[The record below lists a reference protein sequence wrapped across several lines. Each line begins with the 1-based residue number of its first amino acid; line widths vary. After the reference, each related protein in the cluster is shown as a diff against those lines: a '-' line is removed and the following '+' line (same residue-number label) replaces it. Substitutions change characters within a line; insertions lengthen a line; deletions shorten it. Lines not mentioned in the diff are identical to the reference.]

1 MASKIRN
8 NAIELNKIQYIDG
21 NNRINFTTDV
31 YSNGSPIADA
41 TAGSYANSAFAQA
54 NAAFSSANN
63 VAPQI
68 APAFTQANAA
78 FTHANAAFISANNVA
93 PQIQPAF
100 DTANSAAL
108 YANGAFIQS
117 NTKLSSSGGTVNGDL
132 AITGNLIVSGSRIE
146 INTATVLL
154 SDNIVTINSDLP
166 TNIAPTEN
174 AGIEINRGSS
184 PNVAL
189 LWNETSD
196 SWTFTNDGTNYEQ
209 LGGGSAGL
217 YANSAFIKANA
228 AYAFANTTT
237 AWGTRQ
243 AFVATAGQTVF
254 SPGSGYLAGYI
265 DVYYNGLKLYGG
277 EDYTATDGINV
288 TLASASIANDI
299 IEIVGFGA
307 NVPVANVYVLNSMAS
322 LLNRETFFATN
333 GQTTF
338 TPTLSYRVGYVDV
351 YYNGL
356 KMNIPEDV
364 TANNGSTVNFIG
376 LTPITNDVIEIV
388 GLTPNVALANAI
400 PITGGTISGGLSLAG
415 NVIPTSDNT
424 YYLGSATNRWHSIF
438 VGPGSVDI
446 GGLKLSNVAG
456 TLSVSSPGA
465 PAVPIAGEDNWVRA
479 QANASFLQANA
490 SFNTANNVG
499 PQIAPA
505 FNAANSASLYAN
517 GAFTQSNAA
526 FAKANS
532 GAQHDA
538 NTTSTG
544 FFSLPAGN
552 TAQRPASPLAGA
564 IRFNTANAALE
575 LYYNGWNTVYYAGS
589 ILAEG
594 GTIVTSGNY
603 KIHIFTGSGSFTVSA
618 VPAAGAYVDWLVVAG
633 GGGGGGRHGGG
644 GGGGGVVYVSQ
655 STILTTGTY
664 TVTVGAGGIG
674 GQGDGQIGANGG
686 NSSFGVY
693 GTGVGGGGGGT
704 YVGNDTRIAG
714 QPGGSGGGAGHGPT
728 SGGSKTQGTSPY
740 GTTYGNAGGST
751 PTNTQE
757 SGGGGG
763 AGGAGQDGQGNSSG
777 GYGGPG
783 ISLPIYNDYYWA
795 GGGGGSAWETGA
807 GSGGIGGGGGGG
819 AGNVSP
825 ASYPGGSSA
834 LNTGGSGV
842 GGSSGAVS
850 GGAGGTNTGGGGGGS
865 GQNSGN
871 MNGVGGNGG
880 SGIVIIRYRYQ

>member
-8 NAIELNKIQYIDG
+8 NVVELNKIQYIDG

-54 NAAFSSANN
+54 NAAYASANN

-100 DTANSAAL
+100 STANSAAL
-108 YANGAFIQS
+108 YANGAFIQA

-154 SDNIVTINSDLP
+154 NDNIVTINSDLP

-189 LWNETSD
+189 LWNESTD

-209 LGGGSAGL
+209 LGGGSAGS

-243 AFVATAGQTVF
+243 AFVATAGQTIF

-288 TLASASIANDI
+288 TLSTPATVNDI
-299 IEIVGFGA
+299 IEVVGFGA
-307 NVPVANVYVLNSMAS
+307 NVPAANVYVLNSMAS
-322 LLNRETFFATN
+322 LLNRQTFYAN
-333 GQTTF
+333 SGQTLF
-338 TPTLSYRVGYVDV
+338 TPSLSYRVGYVDV
-351 YYNGL
+351 YYNGI

-364 TANNGSTVNFIG
+364 TANNGTTINFVTVTPTVNSI
-376 LTPITNDVIEIV
+376 IEIV

-400 PITGGTISGGLSLAG
+400 PITGGSVSGGLTLAG
-415 NVIPTSDNT
+415 NVLPSSTNT
-424 YYLGSATNRWHSIF
+424 YYLGSDTQRWHSLF
-438 VGPGSVDI
+438 VGPGSIDI

-465 PAVPIAGEDNWVRA
+465 PAVPIAGEDTWVRA
-479 QANASFLQANA
+479 QANGSFLQANA
-490 SFNTANNVG
+490 AFNTANNVG

-517 GAFTQSNAA
+517 GAFI
-526 FAKANS
+526 KANS
-532 GAQHDA
+532 GVQYGA
-538 NTTSTG
+538 NTSSNSFIAVPIGTTG
-544 FFSLPAGN
+544 E
-552 TAQRPASPLAGA
+552 RPASPSNGSL
-564 IRFNTANAALE
+564 RLNTTTNNLE
-575 LYYNGWNTVYYAGS
+575 LYFSGWKNVFYTGGIDAS
-589 ILAEG
+589 G
-594 GTIVTSGNY
+594 GTISYSGNY
-603 KIHIFTGSGSFTVSA
+603 KIHTFTGAGTFSVTSIA
-618 VPAAGAYVDWLVVAG
+618 PATPVEYLVVAG
-633 GGGGGGRHGGG
+633 GGGGGARHAGG
-644 GGGGGVVYVSQ
+644 GGGGGVVYTASY
-655 STILTTGTY
+655 TGFAAGNY
-664 TVTVGAGGIG
+664 PITVGAGAT
-674 GQGDGQIGANGG
+674 GAQTDTFGG
-686 NSSFGVY
+686 NGSNSAISGIDI
-693 GTGVGGGGGGT
+693 GIGGGGGGSYSGGGPT
-704 YVGNDTRIAG
+704 AG
-714 QPGGSGGGAGHGPT
+714 RSGGSGGGGGHGPAV
-728 SGGSKTQGTSPY
+728 GGSANQISSLY
-740 GTTYGNAGGST
+740 GTVYGNAGGT
-751 PTNTQE
+751 G
-757 SGGGGG
+757 SGNEGAGGGG
-763 AGGAGQDGQGNSSG
+763 AGGAGSNGVAETRG
-777 GYGGPG
+777 GDGGPG
-783 ISLPIYNDYYWA
+783 ILNSINGNAYYWS
-795 GGGGGSAWETGA
+795 GGGGGGGWEQPA
-807 GSGGIGGGGGGG
+807 GDGGIGGGGGGG
-819 AGNVSP
+819 AT
-825 ASYPGGSSA
+825 AGS
-834 LNTGGSGV
+834 TGGV
-842 GGSSGAVS
+842 GGAGGGSALASGTTGIS
-850 GGAGGTNTGGGGGGS
+850 TPSPGGFGGPGGTNTGGGGGGGAQRDHQS
-865 GQNSGN
+865 YAAT
-871 MNGVGGNGG
+871 GGNGG
-880 SGIVIIRYRYQ
+880 SGIVIIKYRYQ

>member
-1 MASKIRN
+1 MVAPSKIRN

-41 TAGSYANSAFAQA
+41 TAGSYANSGLVQANSAYGVANSAALYANGSFAQA
-54 NAAFSSANN
+54 NAAFN
-63 VAPQI
+63 
-68 APAFTQANAA
+68 
-78 FTHANAAFISANNVA
+78 SANNVA

-154 SDNIVTINSDLP
+154 NDNIVTINSDLP

-189 LWNETSD
+189 LWNESTD

-209 LGGGSAGL
+209 LGGGSAGS

-322 LLNRETFFATN
+322 LLNRQTFYAN
-333 GQTTF
+333 SGQTTF
-338 TPTLSYRVGYVDV
+338 TVTGGYRVGYVDV
-351 YYNGL
+351 YYNGI
-356 KMNIPEDV
+356 KVNIPDDV
-364 TANNGSTVNFIG
+364 TAGNGTTVEFVTI
-376 LTPITNDVIEIV
+376 TPTGNSIIEVV
-388 GLTPNVALANAI
+388 GLTPNVAIANAI
-400 PITGGTISGGLSLAG
+400 PITGGTISGGITLAG
-415 NVIPTSDNT
+415 NVLPSSTNT
-424 YYLGSATNRWHSIF
+424 YYLGSDTQRWHSLF
-438 VGPGSVDI
+438 VGPGSIDL
-446 GGLKLSNVAG
+446 GGLILSNSGG
-456 TLSVSSPGA
+456 TLAVSTPGSPA
-465 PAVPIAGEDNWVRA
+465 TPIAGEDTWVRA

-517 GAFTQSNAA
+517 GAFIQTNAA
-526 FAKANS
+526 FTKANS
-532 GAQHDA
+532 GVQYGA
-538 NTTSTG
+538 NTSSNSFIAVPSGTTAERIATSNG
-544 FFSLPAGN
+544 SLRYN
-552 TAQRPASPLAGA
+552 TTLGQ
-564 IRFNTANAALE
+564 LE
-575 LYYNGWNTVYYAGS
+575 TYF
-589 ILAEG
+589 
-594 GTIVTSGNY
+594 TSGGWIGLVREN
-603 KIHIFTGSGSFTVSA
+603 FTAEA
-618 VPAAGAYVDWLVVAG
+618 VVVAG
-633 GGGGGGRHGGG
+633 GGGGG
-644 GGGGGVVYVSQ
+644 
-655 STILTTGTY
+655 
-664 TVTVGAGGIG
+664 AGFNHS
-674 GQGDGQIGANGG
+674 A
-686 NSSFGVY
+686 V
-693 GTGVGGGGGGT
+693 
-704 YVGNDTRIAG
+704 
-714 QPGGSGGGAGHGPT
+714 GSGGGAGGYLYGT
-728 SGGSKTQGTSPY
+728 ITNISFGATYTIIIGAGGVGGAEGVAQQGQNSSGQDGSNSSITFGGVTLLNSIGGGGGVTYEDKVGRFGGSGSGGSGAGASQPVGGSGVVGPPRQGYPGGS
-740 GTTYGNAGGST
+740 AGGSGQSNGT
-751 PTNTQE
+751 ATG
-757 SGGGGG
+757 GGGGG
-763 AGGAGQDGQGNSSG
+763 AGGIGGNGVTGGAGGAGGIGTVNSFDGSTLGQLSSG
-777 GYGGPG
+777 
-783 ISLPIYNDYYWA
+783 LYYLA
-795 GGGGGSAWETGA
+795 GGGGGGTCGGPGGTA
-807 GSGGIGGGGGGG
+807 GLGGGG
-819 AGNVSP
+819 AGGTGNNNGSNGTTNT
-825 ASYPGGSSA
+825 GGGAGGAGNTNSGA
-834 LNTGGSGV
+834 KIGGTGGSGV
-842 GGSSGAVS
+842 
-850 GGAGGTNTGGGGGGS
+850 
-865 GQNSGN
+865 
-871 MNGVGGNGG
+871 
-880 SGIVIIRYRYQ
+880 IIIRYLGPQRASGGTVTSNGSYTYHTFTGSGSFIA

>member
-8 NAIELNKIQYIDG
+8 NVVELNKIQYIDG
-21 NNRINFTTDV
+21 NNRINFITDV
-31 YSNGSPIADA
+31 YSNGSPIADV
-41 TAGSYANSAFAQA
+41 TAGLYANGAFAQA
-54 NAAFSSANN
+54 NAAF
-63 VAPQI
+63 
-68 APAFTQANAA
+68 T
-78 FTHANAAFISANNVA
+78 SANNVA

-100 DTANSAAL
+100 STAN
-108 YANGAFIQS
+108 
-117 NTKLSSSGGTVNGDL
+117 
-132 AITGNLIVSGSRIE
+132 
-146 INTATVLL
+146 
-154 SDNIVTINSDLP
+154 
-166 TNIAPTEN
+166 
-174 AGIEINRGSS
+174 
-184 PNVAL
+184 
-189 LWNETSD
+189 
-196 SWTFTNDGTNYEQ
+196 
-209 LGGGSAGL
+209 SAGL
-217 YANSAFIKANA
+217 YANGAFIKANA

-243 AFVATAGQTVF
+243 AFVATAGQTAF
-254 SPGSGYLAGYI
+254 SPGSGYLPGYI

-277 EDYTATDGINV
+277 DDYTATDGVNV

-299 IEIVGFGA
+299 IEVVGFGA
-307 NVPVANVYVLNSMAS
+307 NVPIANVYVLNSMAS
-322 LLNRETFFATN
+322 LLNRQTFYAN
-333 GQTTF
+333 SGQTTF
-338 TPTLSYRVGYVDV
+338 TTTQSYRVGYVDV
-351 YYNGL
+351 YYNGI

-364 TANNGSTVNFIG
+364 TANNGSSINFITVTPTVNSI
-376 LTPITNDVIEIV
+376 IEIV

-400 PITGGTISGGLSLAG
+400 PITGGTISGGLTIAG
-415 NVIPTSDNT
+415 NVLPTSDNT
-424 YYLGSATNRWHSIF
+424 YYLGSSTNRWHSLF

-446 GGLKLSNVAG
+446 GGLKLSNVG
-456 TLSVSSPGA
+456 GVLSVASAGA
-465 PAVPIAGEDNWVRA
+465 PATPIAGEDTWVRT
-479 QANASFLQANA
+479 QANAA
-490 SFNTANNVG
+490 FNTANNVG

-603 KIHIFTGSGSFTVSA
+603 KLHIFTGSGTFTVSA
-618 VPAAGAYVDWLVVAG
+618 VPASGAFADWLVVAG

-655 STILTTGTY
+655 STVLTTGSY
-664 TVTVGAGGIG
+664 VVTVGAGGIG
-674 GQGDGQIGANGG
+674 ALTDVVGGNGG
-686 NSSFGVY
+686 NSSFGIY

-763 AGGAGQDGQGNSSG
+763 AGAVGQDGQGNSSG
-777 GYGGPG
+777 GYGGAG

-795 GGGGGSAWETGA
+795 GGGGGSGWEAPA
-807 GSGGIGGGGGGG
+807 GVGGIGGGGGGG
-819 AGNVSP
+819 AASVP
-825 ASYPGGSSA
+825 TASYAGGGSA
-834 LNTGGSGV
+834 INAGSPGV
-842 GGSSGAVS
+842 GGQAP
-850 GGAGGTNTGGGGGGS
+850 GGGPGGPGGTNSGGGGGGS
-865 GQNSGN
+865 GQFGSSGYDAH
-871 MNGVGGNGG
+871 GGNGG